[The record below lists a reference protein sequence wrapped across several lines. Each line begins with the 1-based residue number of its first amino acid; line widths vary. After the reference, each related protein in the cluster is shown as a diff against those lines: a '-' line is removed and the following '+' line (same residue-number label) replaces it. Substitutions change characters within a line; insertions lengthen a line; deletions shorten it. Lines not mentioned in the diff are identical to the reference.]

1 MLRVDRGSPVTS
13 GGQAIGG
20 PAVAALLRPDN
31 RRRCVSPPLTAAR
44 EVCSP
49 TDRLRRGTGPVATLI
64 MLSDYAERRAS
75 PPTGEDAP
83 RRAARILFFTGVRY
97 ERIDDPAHRVA
108 PRRIEA

>member
-1 MLRVDRGSPVTS
+1 
-13 GGQAIGG
+13 
-20 PAVAALLRPDN
+20 
-31 RRRCVSPPLTAAR
+31 
-44 EVCSP
+44 
-49 TDRLRRGTGPVATLI
+49 